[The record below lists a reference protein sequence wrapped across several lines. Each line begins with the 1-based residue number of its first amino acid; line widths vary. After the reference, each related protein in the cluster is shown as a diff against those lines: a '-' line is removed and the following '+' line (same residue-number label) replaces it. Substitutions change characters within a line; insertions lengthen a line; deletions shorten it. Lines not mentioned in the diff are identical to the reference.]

1 MVRAASAVAMSAMC
15 GQAQS
20 AASPTDATTEE
31 EAAIEGP
38 VRSSSFPQ
46 AVLFLPTSKEEEPS
60 AGTPQAG
67 LEPIKLG
74 TAALLRGGVPALSSV
89 HDASLSR
96 MRRVELK
103 RRAVERKLWGPLG
116 CFCCCCCST
125 FGGLGQMLTRDNT
138 QEFALAVIL
147 GERSGP

>member
-38 VRSSSFPQ
+38 V
-46 AVLFLPTSKEEEPS
+46 SKEEEPS

-74 TAALLRGGVPALSSV
+74 TAALLRGGVPALSLV
-89 HDASLSR
+89 HDASLSQR